1 MPIDV
6 GSRVRR
12 RASFLGRR
20 IDYVM
25 EVVAMDP
32 GRRLAMHA
40 VEAPM
45 PMDVT
50 YEVEPAHG
58 GAVARVRVQGDAGGL
73 YRLAGPL
80 ISAQVG
86 RSIGSDVERLRELLE
101 ADAPQLTTR
110 CRPRAAR
117 STAPPE
123 RRSDVPPVL
132 VRPRSAS
139 CIECWAPGRL
149 APSWLRSSRRDS

>member
-1 MPIDV
+1 MALDEVAEIRITRPADEVAAYMFDPANDATWISGISEAEPLGPPPMSV

-25 EVVAMDP
+25 EVVALDP

-50 YEVEPAHG
+50 YEIDPAPD

-73 YRLAGPL
+73 YRLASPL
-80 ISAQVG
+80 VSAQVG
-86 RSIGSDVERLRELLE
+86 RSIGGDVRRLKSILE
-101 ADAPQLTTR
+101 
-110 CRPRAAR
+110 
-117 STAPPE
+117 
-123 RRSDVPPVL
+123 
-132 VRPRSAS
+132 
-139 CIECWAPGRL
+139 G
-149 APSWLRSSRRDS
+149 

>member
-1 MPIDV
+1 MALDETAEIRIARPAAEVAAYMFDPANDPAWIGGISEAEPLGPPPIAA

-25 EVVAMDP
+25 EVVALEP

-50 YEVEPAHG
+50 YEVDPAPD
-58 GAVARVRVQGDAGGL
+58 GAVARVRVQGDTGGL

-80 ISAQVG
+80 VSVQVG
-86 RSIGSDVERLRELLE
+86 RSIDGDVRRLKELLE
-101 ADAPQLTTR
+101 AEA
-110 CRPRAAR
+110 
-117 STAPPE
+117 PE
-123 RRSDVPPVL
+123 RVNGDR
-132 VRPRSAS
+132 
-139 CIECWAPGRL
+139 
-149 APSWLRSSRRDS
+149 

>member
-1 MPIDV
+1 MALDETAEIRIARPAEQVAAYMFDPVNDPAWIGGIGDATPLDEAPVRV

-12 RASFLGRR
+12 QASFLGRR

-25 EVVAMDP
+25 EVVALDS

-50 YEVEPAHG
+50 YEVDPAG
-58 GAVARVRVQGDAGGL
+58 DAAVARVRVQGDAGGL
-73 YRLAGPL
+73 YRIAGPL

-86 RSIGSDVERLRELLE
+86 RSIDGDVRRLKEILE
-101 ADAPQLTTR
+101 SGPD
-110 CRPRAAR
+110 
-117 STAPPE
+117 
-123 RRSDVPPVL
+123 
-132 VRPRSAS
+132 
-139 CIECWAPGRL
+139 
-149 APSWLRSSRRDS
+149 

>member
-1 MPIDV
+1 MALDEVAEIRIARPADEVAAYMFDPANDATWISGISEAEPLGPPRVSV

-25 EVVAMDP
+25 EVVALDP

-50 YEVEPAHG
+50 YEVDPAPD

-73 YRLAGPL
+73 YRLASPL
-80 ISAQVG
+80 VSAQVG
-86 RSIGSDVERLRELLE
+86 RSIGGDVRRLKSILE
-101 ADAPQLTTR
+101 
-110 CRPRAAR
+110 
-117 STAPPE
+117 
-123 RRSDVPPVL
+123 
-132 VRPRSAS
+132 
-139 CIECWAPGRL
+139 G
-149 APSWLRSSRRDS
+149 

>member
-1 MPIDV
+1 MALDETAEIRISRPADAVATYMFDPANDPTWIGGISEAQPLGEAPLNV

-25 EVVAMDP
+25 EIVALEP

-50 YEVEPAHG
+50 YEVDQAAD

-80 ISAQVG
+80 VSAQVG
-86 RSIGSDVERLRELLE
+86 RSIDGDVRRLKGILESGAEVADPSD
-101 ADAPQLTTR
+101 
-110 CRPRAAR
+110 
-117 STAPPE
+117 
-123 RRSDVPPVL
+123 
-132 VRPRSAS
+132 
-139 CIECWAPGRL
+139 G
-149 APSWLRSSRRDS
+149 

>member
-1 MPIDV
+1 MALDETAEIGISRPADEVAAYMFDPANDPAWISGISEAEPLDATPVTV

-25 EVVAMDP
+25 EVVALDP

-50 YEVEPAHG
+50 YEVDPAPN
-58 GAVARVRVQGDAGGL
+58 GAVARMRVKGDAGGL
-73 YRLAGPL
+73 YRLASPL
-80 ISAQVG
+80 VSAQVG
-86 RSIGSDVERLRELLE
+86 RSIGGDVRRLKGILE
-101 ADAPQLTTR
+101 
-110 CRPRAAR
+110 
-117 STAPPE
+117 SMNV
-123 RRSDVPPVL
+123 S
-132 VRPRSAS
+132 
-139 CIECWAPGRL
+139 
-149 APSWLRSSRRDS
+149 

>member
-1 MPIDV
+1 MALDETAEIRIARPAAEVAAYMFDPANDPTWISGISEAEPLGEPPIRV

-25 EVVAMDP
+25 EVVGLET
-32 GRRLAMHA
+32 GRRLVMHA

-50 YEVEPAHG
+50 YEVEPAG
-58 GAVARVRVQGDAGGL
+58 DGAVARVRVEGDAGGL

-80 ISAQVG
+80 VSAQVG
-86 RSIGSDVERLRELLE
+86 RSIDGDVRRLRAILE
-101 ADAPQLTTR
+101 
-110 CRPRAAR
+110 
-117 STAPPE
+117 
-123 RRSDVPPVL
+123 
-132 VRPRSAS
+132 
-139 CIECWAPGRL
+139 
-149 APSWLRSSRRDS
+149 SRDQDR

>member
-1 MPIDV
+1 MALDEIAEIHISRQADDVAAYMFDPAHDPTWISGLSEAEPLDGAAPLDV

-25 EVVAMDP
+25 EIVALEP

-50 YEVEPAHG
+50 YEVESAPD

-73 YRLAGPL
+73 YRLAAPL
-80 ISAQVG
+80 VSTQVG
-86 RSIGSDVERLRELLE
+86 RSIGADVRRLKRILE
-101 ADAPQLTTR
+101 G
-110 CRPRAAR
+110 
-117 STAPPE
+117 S
-123 RRSDVPPVL
+123 
-132 VRPRSAS
+132 
-139 CIECWAPGRL
+139 
-149 APSWLRSSRRDS
+149 

>member
-1 MPIDV
+1 MALDETAEIRISRPADEVAAFMFDPANDPTWISGISEAQPLGEPPLGV

-25 EVVAMDP
+25 EIVALEP

-50 YEVEPAHG
+50 YEVDSAED
-58 GAVARVRVQGDAGGL
+58 GAVARVRVGGDAGGL

-80 ISAQVG
+80 VSAQVG
-86 RSIGSDVERLRELLE
+86 RSISGDVRRLKGILE
-101 ADAPQLTTR
+101 SRAEESRPAD
-110 CRPRAAR
+110 
-117 STAPPE
+117 
-123 RRSDVPPVL
+123 
-132 VRPRSAS
+132 
-139 CIECWAPGRL
+139 G
-149 APSWLRSSRRDS
+149 

>member
-1 MPIDV
+1 MGLDETAEIHISRPADEVAAYMFDPANDPTWIGGISEAAAIGATPVSV

-25 EVVAMDP
+25 EVVSLDP
-32 GRRLAMHA
+32 HRRLAMHA

-50 YEVEPAHG
+50 YEVEPAPD

-80 ISAQVG
+80 VSAQVG
-86 RSIGSDVERLRELLE
+86 RSIDGDVKRLKELLE
-101 ADAPQLTTR
+101 GPMA
-110 CRPRAAR
+110 
-117 STAPPE
+117 E
-123 RRSDVPPVL
+123 
-132 VRPRSAS
+132 
-139 CIECWAPGRL
+139 G
-149 APSWLRSSRRDS
+149 

>member
-1 MPIDV
+1 MALDETAEIRISRPAEEVARYMFDPANDPAWISGISEAEPIGELPVRV

-25 EVVAMDP
+25 EVIGLDP

-50 YEVEPAHG
+50 YEVEPAG
-58 GAVARVRVQGDAGGL
+58 QESVARVRVEGDAGGL

-80 ISAQVG
+80 VSAQVG
-86 RSIGSDVERLRELLE
+86 RSIDGDVRRLKGILE
-101 ADAPQLTTR
+101 SP
-110 CRPRAAR
+110 
-117 STAPPE
+117 ST
-123 RRSDVPPVL
+123 D
-132 VRPRSAS
+132 
-139 CIECWAPGRL
+139 
-149 APSWLRSSRRDS
+149 